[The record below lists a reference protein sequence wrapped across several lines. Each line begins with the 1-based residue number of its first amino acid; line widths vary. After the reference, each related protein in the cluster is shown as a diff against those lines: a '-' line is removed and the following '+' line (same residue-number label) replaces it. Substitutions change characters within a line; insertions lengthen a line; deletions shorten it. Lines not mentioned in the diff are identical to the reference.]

1 MNEIISTSRFVRFLP
16 ILTVIL
22 VLAIALLPPILGITK
37 NSIESQRQWES
48 SSSSKPE
55 EVLADW
61 GGTGAADNIP
71 IDELTI
77 LGTVDGFLH
86 GVDRASNR
94 LLWSTSTGKP
104 MLGTTVA
111 ESEKTVLQSDDRDV
125 ETIIP
130 TIDGNVMIH
139 GGRHLGSH
147 NREENERDTNRGDSE
162 EDDNVFIGSNTMRK
176 TSVTARVLT
185 ENAPFISQDG
195 VLFTGQKTT
204 SLFGLDL
211 DLHTGDLLSSVGSG
225 SSSSISSDSGS
236 SLNHA
241 RNSQDS
247 TDKRNAVI
255 ATRSSKLAATTSKTN
270 MLWLGRIDYGLRATN
285 MHSGQR
291 HFDLTY
297 AEWQPLSS
305 SLLPEITDGKGAIQ
319 NSDFSIVSTP
329 QGELFFADPDS
340 GELLA
345 KHASPLNLKSPVIS
359 AFSVKKGKRDR
370 SGYHSMKDGTFSVS
384 NLKVRHRFAPLPA
397 TDLLSESSNS
407 VATVGGGGDEEEEEE
422 REVAKIDAPSV
433 IAENIEPGSVLIVQS
448 SQGIHSDGMLY
459 AIEVPVTPIVS
470 TTDSVLEQQPY
481 LLPSSDDSRQ
491 WGLEKNDG
499 MKKTEAGSMSL
510 HSDRSLL
517 EMDSPLDISSGRI
530 ADVLGTATTIK
541 PPLSGVSPPSLQ
553 AVKSSI
559 AARQQQ
565 KKNKLLSQRLT
576 MNSVAEEQNMEL
588 ARVLTDYTVQ
598 SDDDIMAELES
609 TDYFDDFYANE
620 DDDYVSGHSLTR
632 PPPLRPQELL
642 EDVLLLPDSAPSS
655 PILRQGRYRIHSDPY
670 NGGMLTP
677 SQQLL
682 MENILLT
689 KNLNQLRS
697 EIDSRLPQADDEY
710 NSDGGEFPPTSA
722 LFRLFFNKKAFLKNI
737 VQATQVLQV
746 FFLSLMLLVVSL
758 LIILLFG
765 VAVANLS
772 VPYAVVLTK
781 YPFLQQLL
789 VLAGR
794 PLIVILH
801 FLQLDFLAVGAVR
814 SLLSSDGLSSPTAS
828 PSRMTTKSRS
838 DSATLSVDYDESGR
852 KVTKVGSLAIY
863 ETVLGYGSH
872 GTVVFKGSLNGR
884 PVAIK
889 RMLSQFNKAAN
900 REISLLIK
908 SDGHPNVVRYFLK
921 EQKSDFVYLALQL
934 CEMSLKDFI
943 VKVRCNK
950 PVPNNG
956 SEDDTKPEQVTDD
969 VRSSLLQI
977 AQGIAH
983 LHAQRIVHRDIKP
996 HNILC

>member
-1 MNEIISTSRFVRFLP
+1 
-16 ILTVIL
+16 
-22 VLAIALLPPILGITK
+22 
-37 NSIESQRQWES
+37 
-48 SSSSKPE
+48 
-55 EVLADW
+55 
-61 GGTGAADNIP
+61 
-71 IDELTI
+71 
-77 LGTVDGFLH
+77 
-86 GVDRASNR
+86 
-94 LLWSTSTGKP
+94 

-111 ESEKTVLQSDDRDV
+111 AAEKTVLSSDDRVV

-139 GGRHLGSH
+139 GGRHPGSH
-147 NREENERDTNRGDSE
+147 SSEDNESDSDNG
-162 EDDNVFIGSNTMRK
+162 EDDNGFFGSNTMRK

-195 VLFTGQKTT
+195 VLFTGQKST

-225 SSSSISSDSGS
+225 SSSSSGASLDHSHDRLASLLCYTSKLLLANYTAFNDVDSI
-236 SLNHA
+236 
-241 RNSQDS
+241 
-247 TDKRNAVI
+247 DKRNAVM
-255 ATRSSKLAATTSKTN
+255 ATTPRSSELAAAKKTN

-285 MHSGQR
+285 MHSGQK

-305 SLLPEITDGKGAIQ
+305 SVLPEITDGKGGSGALK

-329 QGELFFADPDS
+329 QGELFFADPVS
-340 GELLA
+340 GEVLTN
-345 KHASPLNLKSPVIS
+345 KHGSPLNLKSPVIS
-359 AFSVKKGKRDR
+359 AFSVKRGKRDR
-370 SGYHSMKDGTFSVS
+370 SGYHSMKDGTFSIS
-384 NLKVRHRFAPLPA
+384 SLKVRHRFAPLPA
-397 TDLLSESSNS
+397 TELLSDRT
-407 VATVGGGGDEEEEEE
+407 TVGAAGDEE
-422 REVAKIDAPSV
+422 REVAKITAPGV

-448 SQGIHSDGMLY
+448 SQGIHSDGMLF
-459 AIEVPVTPIVS
+459 AIEVPTTPIVP
-470 TTDSVLEQQPY
+470 TASVVEQQPY
-481 LLPSSDDSRQ
+481 LLPSSSDDGRQ

-499 MKKTEAGSMSL
+499 MKKTETGSMTLHPDSSL
-510 HSDRSLL
+510 D
-517 EMDSPLDISSGRI
+517 LDISSGRI

-541 PPLSGVSPPSLQ
+541 PALLGTSPPSLQ

-565 KKNKLLSQRLT
+565 KKTKLLPQRLN
-576 MNSVAEEQNMEL
+576 MNSVAEEQSMEL
-588 ARVLTDYTVQ
+588 AQVLNDYTAQ
-598 SDDDIMAELES
+598 SDDDYIIAELERS
-609 TDYFDDFYANE
+609 DYFEDSSDFYANE
-620 DDDYVSGHSLTR
+620 DDDYVGGHSIAR

-642 EDVLLLPDSAPSS
+642 EDVLLLPDSGPSS
-655 PILRQGRYRIHSDPY
+655 SVLRQGRYRIHSDPY

-689 KNLNQLRS
+689 KSLNQLQS
-697 EIDSRLPQADDEY
+697 EIDNRLPQTDDEFH
-710 NSDGGEFPPTSA
+710 SDGGDFPPTFA

-737 VQATQVLQV
+737 VQATQVLQI
-746 FFLSLMLLVVSL
+746 FFLALMLLVVSL
-758 LIILLFG
+758 LVILLFG

-772 VPYAVVLTK
+772 VPYAVVLAK
-781 YPFLQQLL
+781 YPVLQQLFVL
-789 VLAGR
+789 VGR

-814 SLLSSDGLSSPTAS
+814 SLLSSDALSSSTAALSS
-828 PSRMTTKSRS
+828 PSRMGTKSRS

-852 KVTKVGSLAIY
+852 KVTRVGSLAIH

-889 RMLSQFNKAAN
+889 RMLSQFNKAADRFTLLSYDHLTGMSMYVCLG

-934 CEMSLKDFI
+934 CEMSLK
-943 VKVRCNK
+943 
-950 PVPNNG
+950 
-956 SEDDTKPEQVTDD
+956 
-969 VRSSLLQI
+969 
-977 AQGIAH
+977 
-983 LHAQRIVHRDIKP
+983 
-996 HNILC
+996 